1 MNRYLDLS
9 IRELHELL
17 VSGKVKPK
25 DLVLE
30 AIDRIENSD
39 LNAFITVCKDEALKR
54 AEELENADK
63 SNVSLVSEIE
73 TKLNEVIMKIAKL
86 SRGYIK

>member
-1 MNRYLDLS
+1 MSKYLDLS

-30 AIDRIENSD
+30 AFDKLENSD
-39 LNAFITVCKDEALKR
+39 LNAFITCK
-54 AEELENADK
+54 
-63 SNVSLVSEIE
+63 
-73 TKLNEVIMKIAKL
+73 
-86 SRGYIK
+86 